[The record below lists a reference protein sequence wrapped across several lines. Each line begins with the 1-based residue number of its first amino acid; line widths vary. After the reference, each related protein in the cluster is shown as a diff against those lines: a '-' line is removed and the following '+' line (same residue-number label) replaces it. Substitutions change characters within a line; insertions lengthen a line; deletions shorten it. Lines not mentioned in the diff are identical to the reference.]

1 MQIGG
6 VEGDRMCAASLER
19 YRPPIN
25 LDVSAVSP
33 PGGLIVLGVRRAAT
47 IRGVGILLAIVGPA
61 FPARAATFCVSTTT
75 ELNSAL
81 TTAQSN
87 GVDNRIQ
94 LVQGTYTGS
103 FLFSGNNG
111 LTVEGGY
118 TPGCGSRV
126 VSAANTI
133 LDGNSIGQTLRL
145 YSNVPVAFSVDGVT
159 IKNGRALST
168 TDPSTM
174 NGGGLWAIPGNTTP
188 GGSLTLTNSTVTGN
202 QAYQDGG
209 GVYVLKANNVTLTN
223 NTIQGNSSGF
233 GGGFYA
239 VESKIVTLTGNTIKS
254 NTVAFVS
261 PPPGGAGVYVDTTYP
276 LTGETGK
283 SSTVTLKQNT
293 ISSNQGQGMFVLGSQ
308 TGLSTATV
316 TVTGNSFDHNSA
328 VSGGA
333 IAMSYGDTFKASQNT
348 LNNNTA
354 SSNGGGLAFFY
365 THTVSLTD
373 NVIFA
378 NTAGANGGGLYS
390 LQQNTL
396 TVTNNTLSGNSA
408 TTASTS
414 YGGGIWLRL
423 FNDADVANI
432 YNNIVWGN
440 SAGSG
445 ASGDLAIDNDG
456 NANGIFSPVNLLN
469 NDFNQAASGFFIT
482 QAGFTIPASNLNNQ
496 DPKFVSVAA
505 NNYSLQ
511 ASSPCI
517 DTGGNGAP
525 GLPPLDAAGA
535 FRIAGPAVDIGAYEF
550 GALPYHK
557 RRLVD
562 FDGDLISD
570 ITVYHSASGL
580 WYTRQSSTGTTVS
593 FGFGG
598 PGYAPEPGDY
608 DGDGKT
614 DFAVFHD
621 ATALWFIKYSSTGAV
636 VTVGYGASGYIPVPG
651 DYDGDGKTDVAVYH
665 PPSGLW
671 FVQLSS
677 TGSTFSM
684 GFGGTGYAPVPED
697 YDGDG
702 KTDLAVYHANSG
714 LWFVRPSSTG
724 TPFSVGFGGS
734 AYTPVA
740 LDYDG
745 DGRADIAVYHPPTGL
760 WYVRQ
765 TTTGTT
771 FGLGFG
777 GTGYAPVQGYY
788 DADWARGDLA
798 VYNSP
803 SGLWYV
809 RQSST
814 GTTFSLGFGGSG
826 FTPVN

>member
-1 MQIGG
+1 
-6 VEGDRMCAASLER
+6 
-19 YRPPIN
+19 
-25 LDVSAVSP
+25 
-33 PGGLIVLGVRRAAT
+33 VLGVRRAAT
-47 IRGVGILLAIVGPA
+47 IRSVGILLAMVSPA

-75 ELNSAL
+75 ELNTAL
-81 TTAQSN
+81 ATAQGN
-87 GVDNRIQ
+87 GVDNTIQ

-103 FLFSGNNG
+103 FLFSANHG
-111 LTVEGGY
+111 LTVLGGY
-118 TPGCGSRV
+118 ATGCGSRV
-126 VSAANTI
+126 VSAANTV
-133 LDGNSIGQTLRL
+133 LDGNTIGQTLRL
-145 YSNVPVAFSVDGVT
+145 FSNVPVAFVVDGVT

-188 GGSLTLTNSTVTGN
+188 GGSVTLTNSTVTGN

-239 VESKIVTLTGNTIKS
+239 VESKIVTLTGNTIAS
-254 NTVAFVS
+254 NTVAFVN
-261 PPPGGAGVYVDTTYP
+261 PPPGGAGLYVDTTYP
-276 LTGETGK
+276 LTGESGK
-283 SSTVTLKQNT
+283 SSTVTLTQNT

-316 TVTGNSFDHNSA
+316 AVVRNTFDHNSA

-333 IAMSYGDTFKASQNT
+333 IAMSYGDTFTASQNT
-348 LNNNTA
+348 LSNNTA
-354 SSNGGGLAFFY
+354 SSNGGGLAFFF
-365 THTVSLTD
+365 THVVSLTD

-378 NTAGANGGGLYS
+378 NTAGANGGGLYA
-390 LQQNTL
+390 LQQNTVNL
-396 TVTNNTLSGNSA
+396 TNNTLSGNSA
-408 TTASTS
+408 TTPSS
-414 YGGGIWLRL
+414 SFGGGIWLRL
-423 FNDADVANI
+423 FADSDVANI
-432 YNNIVWGN
+432 YNNVVWNN

-456 NANGIFSPVNLLN
+456 NGNSVFSPVNLFN

-482 QAGFTIPASNLNNQ
+482 QAGFSIPPSNLNNQ
-496 DPKFVSVAA
+496 DPKFVNAVG

-517 DTGGNGAP
+517 DTGTNSAP
-525 GLPPLDAAGA
+525 SLPPLDGAGA
-535 FRIAGPAVDIGAYEF
+535 FRIAGPAVDIGAFEF
-550 GALPYHK
+550 GALAYHK

-593 FGFGG
+593 MGFGG
-598 PGYAPEPGDY
+598 TGYAPVPGDY

-621 ATALWFIKYSSTGAV
+621 ATGLWFIKYSSTGAV
-636 VTVGYGASGYIPVPG
+636 VTVGFGGSGYIPVPG
-651 DYDGDGKTDVAVYH
+651 DYDGDGKTDIAVYH

-671 FVQLSS
+671 FVQQSS
-677 TGSTFSM
+677 TGTTFSM
-684 GFGGTGYAPVPED
+684 GFGGTGYTPVPED

-702 KTDLAVYHANSG
+702 KTDLAVYNANSG
-714 LWFVRPSSTG
+714 LWFIRPSSTG
-724 TPFSVGFGGS
+724 TVFSVGFGGA

-760 WYVRQ
+760 WFVRQ

-771 FGLGFG
+771 FSLGFG
-777 GTGYAPVQGYY
+777 GTGYTPVQGYY

-798 VYNSP
+798 VYNSA
-803 SGLWYV
+803 SGLWFV

-814 GTTFSLGFGGSG
+814 GMTFSLGFGGSG